1 MLVALSISATMF
13 IKEKKNIGWSKN
25 PNQTAFL
32 RS

>member
-1 MLVALSISATMF
+1 MLVAPLGATMF

>member
-1 MLVALSISATMF
+1 MLAAPAYGAAMF